1 MYYCLSTLPP
11 FSTIRTKPRV
21 PIRAMRAVVQRVAS
35 ASVEVSAYTL
45 TNISL
50 SNFIT
55 SSSNCLFAFRWK
67 AARYRRLGRAC
78 SSWSAFTSPIPP
90 PTPNTCISSHFFC
103 CCRRRFQFSFFQY
116 QNFDWMFRCRKVL
129 NMRLFTNETTGR
141 GWDQN
146 VISPSFPFLT
156 ETFNCI
162 DGCFQLS
169 FICVSSQVMQMNYQV
184 LLGNYFS

>member
-1 MYYCLSTLPP
+1 MYYCLSTLPH

-35 ASVEVSAYTL
+35 ASVEVSTQYVHSHQHF
-45 TNISL
+45 SL

-67 AARYRRLGRAC
+67 AARYPRLGPAC

-103 CCRRRFQFSFFQY
+103 CCRRRRFQLSFFQY
-116 QNFDWMFRCRKVL
+116 QNFD
-129 NMRLFTNETTGR
+129 
-141 GWDQN
+141 
-146 VISPSFPFLT
+146 
-156 ETFNCI
+156 
-162 DGCFQLS
+162 
-169 FICVSSQVMQMNYQV
+169 
-184 LLGNYFS
+184 